1 MAIPDFQTMML
12 PFLRFAQDQ
21 AEISTRDVVPFLASY
36 YKLSE
41 EDVAEQIPSGYQSK
55 LNNRV
60 SWIFAHLQKAGIIEK
75 TRRGFYKITSR
86 GIELLEQNPE
96 KISIKTLKQ
105 FPEYLDFWK
114 PKKSNEIE
122 ERIINVELETSATPE
137 ESLAFSYQTIRIN
150 LATEI
155 LDKVKSCSPSFFERL
170 VVELLVAMGY
180 GGTLQDAGRAVGK
193 SGDGGIDGI
202 IKEDRLGLDVIYLQ
216 AKRWEG
222 NVSRPEIQ
230 KFAGALLGNQ
240 ARKGVFITTSDFTKE
255 AKDYVKT
262 ISSNIILINGE
273 ELAEL
278 MIDYNVGVSVATTYE
293 IKKIDS
299 DYFSEE

>member
-41 EDVAEQIPSGYQSK
+41 EDVSEQIPSGYQSK
-55 LNNRV
+55 LNNRI
-60 SWIFAHLQKAGIIEK
+60 SWIFAHLHKAGIIEK

-122 ERIINVELETSATPE
+122 ER
-137 ESLAFSYQTIRIN
+137 
-150 LATEI
+150 
-155 LDKVKSCSPSFFERL
+155 
-170 VVELLVAMGY
+170 
-180 GGTLQDAGRAVGK
+180 
-193 SGDGGIDGI
+193 
-202 IKEDRLGLDVIYLQ
+202 
-216 AKRWEG
+216 
-222 NVSRPEIQ
+222 
-230 KFAGALLGNQ
+230 
-240 ARKGVFITTSDFTKE
+240 
-255 AKDYVKT
+255 
-262 ISSNIILINGE
+262 LINSPYAIFE
-273 ELAEL
+273 KR
-278 MIDYNVGVSVATTYE
+278 
-293 IKKIDS
+293 IK
-299 DYFSEE
+299 YPTL

>member
-1 MAIPDFQTMML
+1 MAIPDYQSIML
-12 PFLRFAQDQ
+12 PLLRFAEDNKEHSLHD
-21 AEISTRDVVPFLASY
+21 AIEFLAKKFS
-36 YKLSE
+36 LTESE
-41 EDVAEQIPSGYQSK
+41 MQELLPSGKQPIFI
-55 LNNRV
+55 NRV
-60 SWIFAHLQKAGIIEK
+60 GWARTYLSKAGLLNPTK
-75 TRRGFYKITSR
+75 RGFFQISDR
-86 GIELLEQNPE
+86 GANTLNQNPTRVDN
-96 KISIKTLKQ
+96 KTLKQ
-105 FPEYLDFWK
+105 FTEF
-114 PKKSNEIE
+114 NEFQKRKN
-122 ERIINVELETSATPE
+122 ERTEKTQTEILEDGKNTPE
-137 ESLAFSYQTIRIN
+137 ESLETAYQTIRN
-150 LATEI
+150 TLATEI
-155 LDKVKSCSPSFFERL
+155 LDKVKSCSPIFFERL
-170 VVELLVAMGY
+170 VVELLVAIGY
-180 GGTLQDAGRAVGK
+180 GGTLQDAGKAVGK

-255 AKDYVKT
+255 ARDYVKT